1 MRETRGKRSAKGR
14 PAAKAGA
21 RSRSASHPAA
31 KRAKRASHVGH
42 AGSSSGAQRSGDGA
56 RAKAKSGRKWSA
68 GVMARSD
75 AMDLE
80 DGVFKL
86 RSARQVALSLKR
98 SVEASH
104 RRKSP
109 PFRSAMS
116 MLNFEINRGGK
127 NLSAERKRV
136 LNQAKVELRKVFHRE
151 PT

>member
-1 MRETRGKRSAKGR
+1 MAARHKRVADIRAKSAPRARRKAAVRPRAKSAGGR
-14 PAAKAGA
+14 A
-21 RSRSASHPAA
+21 RSTAHGRTSPARRAASG
-31 KRAKRASHVGH
+31 KVGTP
-42 AGSSSGAQRSGDGA
+42 
-56 RAKAKSGRKWSA
+56 KKWSA

-80 DGVFKL
+80 TGVFKA

-98 SVEASH
+98 SAESSH
-104 RRKSP
+104 RRKST

-127 NLSAERKRV
+127 TLSAERIKV

-151 PT
+151 PARQ